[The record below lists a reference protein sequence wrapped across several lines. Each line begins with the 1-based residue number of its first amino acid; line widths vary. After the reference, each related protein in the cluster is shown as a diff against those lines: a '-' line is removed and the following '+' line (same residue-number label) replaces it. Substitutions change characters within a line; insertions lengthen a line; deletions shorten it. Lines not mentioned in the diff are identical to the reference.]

1 MEGRVK
7 VGITYQEIDKFTA
20 ALNDVPMGL
29 QVMSID
35 STLDVAKSGLQVGDI
50 ITKMDGK
57 DIKTT
62 EDVTEFLRT
71 KKPGETVKMTVYRIT
86 ALNKSTTLTI
96 NVTLAEDRG
105 TSLTSSQS
113 SN

>member
-1 MEGRVK
+1 
-7 VGITYQEIDKFTA
+7 
-20 ALNDVPMGL
+20 MGL

-35 STLDVAKSGLQVGDI
+35 ATLDVAKSGLQVGDI

-57 DIKTT
+57 DTITT

-86 ALNKSTTLTI
+86 SLGKSSTLTI

-105 TSLTSSQS
+105 TSMTNSQS
-113 SN
+113 GN